1 MGTFGSQISVAVSGG
16 TVDGGSVNERESN
29 LFGESRPLRH
39 IEQRV
44 QSAAKVFT
52 QAERIKKFSLR
63 SVSRIKLKRLGV
75 CRSLTHKYG

>member
-1 MGTFGSQISVAVSGG
+1 MGTFGGQISVAVSGG

-52 QAERIKKFSLR
+52 QAERIKKFSITFCQQNKTETIGVL
-63 SVSRIKLKRLGV
+63 SVFD
-75 CRSLTHKYG
+75 T